1 MYKNFLQELRLNPET
16 CNAGKKWEINE
27 DELLVKYVNDNKY
40 HEEIAKEFKRTVGSI
55 RARILDKI
63 IFPEYNKENI
73 KELAEKYK
81 FDDVEYLERMI
92 KARITR
98 EERSKENSRI
108 SKEILENETKEDYDM
123 RMQEIKEKKLNKRI
137 ERKKIKTAGGEKY
150 YELLLNIV
158 ERLERIEKKID
169 GYDFTE

>member
-1 MYKNFLQELRLNPET
+1 MYKTCEELRLNPET

-27 DELLVKYVNDNKY
+27 DELLIKLFNENKSF
-40 HEEIAKEFKRTVGSI
+40 EEIAKEFKRTVGSI
-55 RARILDKI
+55 KSRIIDKI

-73 KELAEKYK
+73 KELAKKYK

-92 KARITR
+92 KARIGR

-123 RMQEIKEKKLNKRI
+123 RMQEIKEKKLNKKI

-169 GYDFTE
+169 GYDFT

>member
-1 MYKNFLQELRLNPET
+1 MYKNCQELRLNPET

-27 DELLVKYVNDNKY
+27 DELLIKLFNKDKSY
-40 HEEIAKEFKRTVGSI
+40 EEIAKEFKRTVGSI

-123 RMQEIKEKKLNKRI
+123 IMQEIKEKKLNKRI
-137 ERKKIKTAGGEKY
+137 ERKEIKTAGGEKY

-158 ERLERIEKKID
+158 ERLDRIEKKID
-169 GYDFTE
+169 GYDFT